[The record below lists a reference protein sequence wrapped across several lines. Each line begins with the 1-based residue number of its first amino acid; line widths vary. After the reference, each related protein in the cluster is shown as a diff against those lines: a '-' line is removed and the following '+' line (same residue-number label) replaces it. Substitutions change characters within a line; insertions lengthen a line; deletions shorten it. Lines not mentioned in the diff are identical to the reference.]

1 MEKSIL
7 QPRTGAVIRSPRV
20 VQRRSR
26 IRAELLATGARLFAE
41 RGIVKVSVED
51 LIDQVGISR
60 RTFYG
65 FFANKQEVAASLLNP
80 VLKSALQAL
89 DAVARRKPED
99 IIAAIAELYLDQWEL
114 HSDALQLISV
124 IDSSVLPYIE
134 PGHKL
139 FGTALLSQLERAG
152 QAGRLRN
159 DSAVDSFRIISRTA
173 LPLLKVYG
181 ERTDLR
187 AIYTDSLVALL
198 GRPDG
203 TE

>member
-1 MEKSIL
+1 M